1 MANQFPPVYSHNN
14 ASGTSTG
21 AIIDIGPC
29 TQGVNPPAMLL
40 TISATATVKIEGS
53 HDGVNFVDF
62 TGGGLTSNDARD
74 LVLSCRFWRSN
85 VTANTGTVT
94 TQVGPV
100 ATQTGGYVSPT
111 LMGTTINAT
120 ANL

>member
-1 MANQFPPVYSHNN
+1 MSFSPAVYSHQN
-14 ASGTSTG
+14 ATGTGTG
-21 AIIDIGPC
+21 AIIDISAC
-29 TQGVNPPAMLL
+29 TQGVNPPCMLL

-85 VTANTGTVT
+85 ITANSGSVT

-100 ATQTGGYVSPT
+100 STQTGQYLSPNIA
-111 LMGTTINAT
+111 TTIYNAT
-120 ANL
+120 SSL